1 MFHNVNCKLIVLIT
15 IFKFEEDV
23 KNIPY
28 SNCIQNTALVDTDPY
43 KVVWEY
49 PDEILTKDEFISGNI
64 PISGNVEL

>member
-1 MFHNVNCKLIVLIT
+1 M
-15 IFKFEEDV
+15 FEEDV

-43 KVVWEY
+43 EVIWEY